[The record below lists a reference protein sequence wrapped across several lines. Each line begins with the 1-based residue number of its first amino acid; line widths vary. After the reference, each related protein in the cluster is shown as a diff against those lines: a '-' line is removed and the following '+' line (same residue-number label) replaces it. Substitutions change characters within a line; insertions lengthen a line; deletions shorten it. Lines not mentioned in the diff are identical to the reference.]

1 MEILQNFIFPEDS
14 AFGSLEKYL
23 RASDDVKIQESKM
36 QMTNASSAV
45 FDTYYN
51 AFSIPLWREKVG
63 ISQFSLQ
70 IAGKGLVCVEVCQF
84 TENGEKILKTINLS
98 LTETGKA
105 LLEFDTADFEGLVY
119 PKITAQSKVSI
130 SAMSWVTADKTR
142 RTVKLGISIT
152 TFNRKAYV
160 LPAIARI
167 KAQLLSLPFWQDKIN
182 LVVVDNSSNLTKE
195 EAAGVK
201 VIPNENTGGSGGFMR
216 GFLHYKNE
224 TDATHVLFMDDDA
237 ALEIE
242 SIKRAYQILSFTQQ
256 DNTAVGAALFYDD
269 RPDLFVER
277 GASLGKYW
285 VKVEFQKEDSTD
297 VNVVLKT
304 ERNWEKKTPDSAFAG
319 WWFNAFPIKSVKH
332 LVPPFFVRSD
342 DMAFAQFNDF
352 NLIWANGIASYA
364 EDFQKKMTALTTYLD
379 ARNMLLYYAL
389 FSKNILSISYYI
401 AMNGLIS
408 LLAARYEHHQLER
421 LALNDF
427 LKMTPEKW
435 VKAASL
441 AEKLPEINNI
451 LKNERLKPIDIDS
464 PTFVSPEDKK
474 ESTLKSLLKMIFL
487 PRKNRTVKS
496 EFLMLPHFSQLA
508 GSKRILYYLGDKG
521 FIVTVRPWKLFSGL
535 FMLAI
540 DSLRL
545 IFGFGRVRRRLLA
558 KFDYLTSEEMWQE
571 IFGGDWHDKS

>member
-1 MEILQNFIFPEDS
+1 MKILQNFIFPES
-14 AFGSLEKYL
+14 ETFGSQEKYL
-23 RASDDVKIQESKM
+23 RTSGDVRISDKKM
-36 QMTNASSAV
+36 QMGAFSSAL

-51 AFSIPLWREKVG
+51 AFSISLWREKVG
-63 ISQFSLQ
+63 IKQFSLTISGQ
-70 IAGKGLVCVEVCQF
+70 GQVFIELCQF
-84 TENGEKILKTINLS
+84 TEASEKTLKKLEIS
-98 LTETGKA
+98 LTNANQPVFELNT
-105 LLEFDTADFEGLVY
+105 EDFDGIVY
-119 PKITAQSKVSI
+119 PKVTAQEKASITAL
-130 SAMSWVTADKTR
+130 SWETADNIR
-142 RTVKLGISIT
+142 RAVKLGVSIT
-152 TFNRKAYV
+152 TFNRKDYV
-160 LPAIARI
+160 IPAITRI
-167 KAQLLSLPFWQDKIN
+167 NEQLLGLPFWHERIE

-195 EAAGVK
+195 EASGVK

-242 SIKRAYQILSFTQQ
+242 SIKRAYQILSFARQE
-256 DNTAVGAALFYDD
+256 NTAVGAALFYDD
-269 RPDLFVER
+269 APDNFLEC

-297 VNVVLKT
+297 VDVVLKT

-319 WWFNAFPIKSVKH
+319 WWFNAFPIKSVEH

-401 AMNGLIS
+401 AMNRLIS

-435 VKAASL
+435 VEAASL

-571 IFGGDWHDKS
+571 IFGGNQHGKS